1 MLTSTRFHWRLP
13 ASIHESQ
20 GSEYLKTL
28 KFLYSISLQS
38 KSGVDGG
45 IQTSGYAGE
54 QFLACLL
61 LACFNRGA
69 LSRDRQPLR
78 GTLSIVAT
86 DKNP

>member
-1 MLTSTRFHWRLP
+1 M
-13 ASIHESQ
+13 
-20 GSEYLKTL
+20 
-28 KFLYSISLQS
+28 QS